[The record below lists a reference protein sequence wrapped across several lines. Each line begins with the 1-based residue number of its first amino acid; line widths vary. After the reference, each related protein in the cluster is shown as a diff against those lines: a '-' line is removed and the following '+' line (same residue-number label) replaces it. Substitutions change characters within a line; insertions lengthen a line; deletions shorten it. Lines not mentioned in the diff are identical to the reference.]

1 MEELMKQLE
10 EIVERYHQHE
20 SEWKEE
26 IETVKSLSDVKNPEL
41 RKILNETVVV
51 IRKILKEYPLEEVE
65 KKLKEALPEKMEEKT
80 LKFADQSLKG
90 YYSVSPVRALEK
102 ERLEGAI
109 SLISLIFNKYILRYE
124 KDFFLFGSE
133 YHLEESQMKQTAKS
147 MDTLVSFYIQN
158 HYSRRMII
166 GDLKDETGFMDATI
180 EAIAD
185 LIEENYQKL
194 QFNEILDQLRYL
206 DSRVSAL
213 ES

>member
-1 MEELMKQLE
+1 MEELVKQLKK
-10 EIVERYHQHE
+10 IVERYNQHE
-20 SEWKEE
+20 PEWREE
-26 IETVKSLSDVKNPEL
+26 IETVKNLPEIKTPEL
-41 RKILNETVVV
+41 RKILNEAVVV
-51 IRKILKEYPLEEVE
+51 IRQMLKEHPLEEAE
-65 KKLKEALPEKMEEKT
+65 RELKKVLPEKLEEKT
-80 LKFADQSLKG
+80 VKFAHRSLKG
-90 YYSVSPVRALEK
+90 YYSVSAVRILEK

-133 YHLEESQMKQTAKS
+133 YSLKEEQMKQTADS
-147 MDTLVSFYIQN
+147 MDALVSFYIQN

-166 GDLKDETGFMDATI
+166 ADLKDETGFMDATI

-194 QFNEILDQLRYL
+194 QFNEMLDQLRYL
-206 DSRVSAL
+206 DARVSAL